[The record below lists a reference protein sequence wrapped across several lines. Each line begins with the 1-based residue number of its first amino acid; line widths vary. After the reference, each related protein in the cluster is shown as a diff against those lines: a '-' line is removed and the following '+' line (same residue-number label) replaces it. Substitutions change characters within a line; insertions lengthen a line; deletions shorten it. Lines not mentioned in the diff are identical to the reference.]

1 METAEPPPP
10 APRPSMR
17 RDVASAYA
25 ASGAKVASWVVVS
38 AVVFRWYGPITFA
51 MVALVRG
58 VLGVLNYTALG
69 LGPAMM
75 RELSR
80 ARPPEQ
86 TPPPRG
92 PRESAEPLAYATAEA
107 DSYPNLPGNAALRR
121 VFISGRLIAA
131 WASGLA
137 TIGVV
142 VYSDWFATIHRVPDG
157 VGSVGWLVLLFGIG
171 SVIRLASDAGGA
183 VLQTCGWIAYDN
195 ALLAVADVGWAALTV
210 TLMLVS
216 FELPYPSTPA
226 GAALFYGGSD
236 PFLLI
241 GLAYLISNA
250 ALYVAR
256 MSAAGRKLGV
266 GMGLWPR
273 SRQRPD
279 GALIRRLL
287 TFGGMVTVAQL
298 ADFLYAPTDYILISA
313 LLNPLDIAAYAP
325 AVQIDAG
332 LLILV
337 TGLAA
342 VLLPKAAL
350 AHAAD
355 DAAAVRRY
363 YVRGTL
369 ASAALLALAAGA
381 VWALAPW
388 LLKLWLGQDI
398 PATRAILPGIL
409 IHTVVGGSGA
419 VGRSVLIGVGRVR
432 AFTISVLFAGV
443 ANVILSAA
451 FVWLG
456 LGLWGIVLGT
466 ICVVVARCGLWM
478 PWYVLRVLGEAKR
491 P

>member
-1 METAEPPPP
+1 
-10 APRPSMR
+10 MR

-38 AVVFRWYGPITFA
+38 AVVFRWYGAPAFA
-51 MVALVRG
+51 VVALVRG
-58 VLGVLNYTALG
+58 VLGLLNYTSLG
-69 LGPAMM
+69 LGPAMV

-80 ARPPEQ
+80 VAASAPVAQ
-86 TPPPRG
+86 TP
-92 PRESAEPLAYATAEA
+92 RETGGVLPYATASV
-107 DSYPNLPGNAALRR
+107 DDYPNLPQGAGLRR
-121 VFISGRLIAA
+121 VFFAGRTIAA
-131 WASGLA
+131 AASMAAAALVLVYSEWFESIHRLPAGLA
-137 TIGVV
+137 GRADLLVL
-142 VYSDWFATIHRVPDG
+142 FFG
-157 VGSVGWLVLLFGIG
+157 FGSVL
-171 SVIRLASDAGGA
+171 RLAGDAGGA
-183 VLQTCGWIAYDN
+183 VLQTRGRIAFDN
-195 ALLAVADVGWAALTV
+195 RLLALADAAWAGLTVALLWIDPLARLPVGRLGTMLLTGV
-210 TLMLVS
+210 LDPLSLV
-216 FELPYPSTPA
+216 
-226 GAALFYGGSD
+226 
-236 PFLLI
+236 
-241 GLAYLISNA
+241 GLAYLLSNA
-250 ALYVAR
+250 ALCLAR
-256 MSAAGRKLGV
+256 LSAAGGELGV
-266 GMGLWPR
+266 GLGLWPR
-273 SRQRPD
+273 SRQKVDRP
-279 GALIRRLL
+279 LVRRLL
-287 TFGGMVTVAQL
+287 GFGAVVTVAQL

-332 LLILV
+332 LLLLV
-337 TGLAA
+337 AGLAN

-432 AFTISVLFAGV
+432 AFTISVLIAGA
-443 ANVILSAA
+443 ANVALSIL
-451 FVWLG
+451 FVKLG

-466 ICVVVARCGLWM
+466 VCVVVARCGLWM
-478 PWYVLRVLGEAKR
+478 PWYVLRTLGEAKENGI
-491 P
+491 PK